1 LVVVAISKFRRIEA
15 AIVYPSSVILSE
27 VAIREAKGN
36 EVERSFA
43 SQSHHKHIREFS
55 LRPEA
60 LLERP

>member
-1 LVVVAISKFRRIEA
+1 MSKFRIEA
-15 AIVYPSSVILSE
+15 AIVHPSSVILSE

-36 EVERSFA
+36 EVERSLDLNLTTNT
-43 SQSHHKHIREFS
+43 SGSSH